1 MAVKT
6 FTARDL
12 NQRSS
17 LVTHAVDEGFEVIIT
32 KHGRP
37 VYRITPVAS
46 QAAGQSLLDAM
57 RAAPDTSAVD
67 VAFERVQGTVREVD
81 L

>member
-1 MAVKT
+1 VSVRT

-17 LVTHAVDEGFEVIIT
+17 LVTHAVDEGFDVIIT

-37 VYRITPVAS
+37 VYKITSVS
-46 QAAGQSLLDAM
+46 SDAAGRSLLDAM

-67 VAFERVQGTVREVD
+67 VTFERAQGDLRELD